1 MIFKAKRIVKKF
13 SESNILDSIDFSI
26 DKGQIISIQGASGSG
41 KTTLLNVLG
50 LLDDVSSGNVK
61 YYNGLDYNNFN
72 SFQRVNTIGYIFQ
85 FHHLLSE
92 FNIIDNLIIPQLL
105 AGKKYVE
112 SDKYSKELLEN
123 LDLNYLKNRYPHEVS
138 GGERQRVAVLRGV
151 INNPAVVFA
160 DEPTGNLDTDN
171 SEIIIKLLDQLRET
185 FNTSFVIATHDSCVT
200 KISDQSF
207 YIDNGKLIK

>member
-92 FNIIDNLIIPQLL
+92 FNIAAYRVGTPKNIVTLCFLII
-105 AGKKYVE
+105 
-112 SDKYSKELLEN
+112 
-123 LDLNYLKNRYPHEVS
+123 
-138 GGERQRVAVLRGV
+138 
-151 INNPAVVFA
+151 
-160 DEPTGNLDTDN
+160 LDTN
-171 SEIIIKLLDQLRET
+171 SGVGLSEFKTEVAPTLI
-185 FNTSFVIATHDSCVT
+185 
-200 KISDQSF
+200 
-207 YIDNGKLIK
+207 GKVNALPRP